1 MLRAL
6 NHKKILIHLVLI
18 VLGIVMVLPF
28 VWMLSTALKGP
39 REIFIYPPKWIPEK
53 LHWSNF
59 KEAWNAAPFARFYLN
74 SILISAATTV
84 GQVITGVLAAYAFAR
99 LEFSGKDFLF
109 LVFLGTLMVPSQV
122 TLIPTYIV
130 MSDIGW
136 VDTYQAL
143 IVPFIASAFSVF
155 LLRQFFLT
163 IPPELEEAAIMD
175 GCSKV
180 RFIVFILL
188 PLSKPAIASVSLFTF
203 LGSWNSYLWPLIVI
217 NSNSMRTLPIG
228 LRYFVA
234 QQGGGSQWHLLMAA
248 SVITIVPVLLVFFF
262 TQKQFI
268 EGIAQ
273 TGIKG

>member
-1 MLRAL
+1 MLFR
-6 NHKKILIHLVLI
+6 
-18 VLGIVMVLPF
+18 
-28 VWMLSTALKGP
+28 S
-39 REIFIYPPKWIPEK
+39 
-53 LHWSNF
+53 
-59 KEAWNAAPFARFYLN
+59 AAPFATFYLN
-74 SILISAATTV
+74 SIFISAATTV
-84 GQVITGVLAAYAFAR
+84 GQVVTGVLAAYAFAR
-99 LEFSGKDFLF
+99 LEFTGKDFLF

-136 VDTYQAL
+136 VDTYEAL

-175 GCSKV
+175 GCSKL

-203 LGSWNSYLWPLIVI
+203 LSSWNSYLWPLIVI
-217 NSNSMRTLPIG
+217 NSNKMRTLPIG

-248 SVITIVPVLLVFFF
+248 SVITIAPVLLVFFF